1 VFSKTGTGAEG
12 VKWSS
17 EGGGEYDIAQVGNL
31 AFNRGTKIVM
41 HLKPSCLNFAK
52 ESEVEKIIKK
62 YSIFNKYPIA
72 LNGNNMSNLQAIWY
86 RDKKEVTTDE
96 YEMFYEQLAETKI
109 PYKYMLHYSTDVPL
123 AIKAIFYMPSSH
135 SEKMQMGQER
145 MKVNLYSR
153 KVLIKDNCTELIPG
167 YLRFVKGIVDCEDLP
182 LNVSRETYQ
191 DSNLIS
197 KLKNV
202 ITRRILKFI
211 EDEMKKDPKGYD
223 VWYKDFNIFIK
234 EGVL

>member
-96 YEMFYEQLAETKI
+96 YEMFYEQLAET
-109 PYKYMLHYSTDVPL
+109 
-123 AIKAIFYMPSSH
+123 
-135 SEKMQMGQER
+135 
-145 MKVNLYSR
+145 
-153 KVLIKDNCTELIPG
+153 
-167 YLRFVKGIVDCEDLP
+167 
-182 LNVSRETYQ
+182 
-191 DSNLIS
+191 
-197 KLKNV
+197 
-202 ITRRILKFI
+202 
-211 EDEMKKDPKGYD
+211 
-223 VWYKDFNIFIK
+223 
-234 EGVL
+234 